1 MEPYHIVL
9 ADDHAMVRHGIKRII
24 EETRHLKIIG
34 EASDG
39 LELLNLLKKIQP
51 HMVILDISMPNL
63 RGLEA
68 TKEIKFLYPH
78 IKVLILSMHKN
89 NGYLKQAVA
98 AGCDG
103 YILKEDADE
112 QLFTAIDIIRKGK
125 TFISH
130 LFSDDSLDAQQET
143 TLAPKDSLEDS
154 GQLTARERQV
164 LQLVAEG
171 KANKEIADL
180 LFLSVRTVE
189 HHRANIMRKLKLRRT
204 ADLLQYAIKEGYV
217 VCDLYNES

>member
-24 EETRHLKIIG
+24 EETQHLKIIA

-39 LELLNLLKKIQP
+39 LELLNILRKVQP
-51 HMVILDISMPNL
+51 QMVILDISMPNL

-68 TKEIKFLYPH
+68 TREIKNVYPH
-78 IKVLILSMHKN
+78 VKVLILSMHKN
-89 NGYLKQAVA
+89 DGYLRHALE

-103 YILKEDADE
+103 YLLKEDADE
-112 QLFTAIDIIRKGK
+112 QLLTAIDLIRKGK
-125 TFISH
+125 TFVSH
-130 LFSDDSLDAQQET
+130 LFSNDSFAAQQEKT
-143 TLAPKDSLEDS
+143 PDPAHSDDDS
-154 GQLTARERQV
+154 GQLTARERHV

-171 KANKEIADL
+171 KANKEIAEL

-189 HHRANIMRKLKLRRT
+189 HHRANIMRKLNLRKT
-204 ADLLQYAIKEGYV
+204 AELLQYAIKEGYV
-217 VCDLYNES
+217 VFAHYDES

>member
-24 EETRHLKIIG
+24 EETQNLKIIG

-39 LELLNLLKKIQP
+39 LELLNVLKKVQP

-68 TKEIKFLYPH
+68 TREIKCLYPDMR
-78 IKVLILSMHKN
+78 VLILSMHKN
-89 NGYLKQAVA
+89 DGYLKHALA

-103 YILKEDADE
+103 YLLKEDADE
-112 QLFTAIDIIRKGK
+112 QLFSAIEEIRSGK
-125 TFISH
+125 VYISP
-130 LFSDDSLDAQQET
+130 LFSSEPMEMEQEKT
-143 TLAPKDSLEDS
+143 RKPHRCLEDC
-154 GQLTARERQV
+154 GQITARERQV

-171 KANKEIADL
+171 KANKEIAEL

-189 HHRANIMRKLKLRRT
+189 HHRANIMRKLNFRRT
-204 ADLLQYAIKEGYV
+204 TDLLQYAIKEGYV
-217 VCDLYNES
+217 VYDLYNES